1 MTTSMD
7 VDEPEYPWLDTVEGE
22 IAFFRA
28 LTRARPVGIHKH
40 FHVLTMRNAILRDT
54 GKLVEVDDLWKKLR
68 TCYDLDNL
76 ENIVS
81 EPPVSSPCRVRS
93 LFLPIPRVH
102 GRSGTNLLPYCV
114 TPSAHWISLYC
125 VHDV

>member
-1 MTTSMD
+1 MPNDNDMD
-7 VDEPEYPWLDTVEGE
+7 VDIDESHWLDTVEGE

-81 EPPVSSPCRVRS
+81 EPHFPFCHACTRPLNASNV
-93 LFLPIPRVH
+93 
-102 GRSGTNLLPYCV
+102 NLLRRP
-114 TPSAHWISLYC
+114 
-125 VHDV
+125 

>member
-1 MTTSMD
+1 MATSMD
-7 VDEPEYPWLDTVEGE
+7 VDEPEAPWLNTVEGE

-81 EPPVSSPCRVRS
+81 EPPVSSLPRIRS
-93 LFLPIPRVH
+93 LLLLVLCMH
-102 GRSGTNLLPYCV
+102 GCSGTNPRPYCCD
-114 TPSAHWISLYC
+114 TPSAH
-125 VHDV
+125 

>member
-1 MTTSMD
+1 ME
-7 VDEPEYPWLDTVEGE
+7 VDPPESPWLDSVEGE

-68 TCYDLDNL
+68 ACYDLDNL

-81 EPPVSSPCRVRS
+81 EPLVPPVCYSSLLMVS
-93 LFLPIPRVH
+93 LVQCECLR
-102 GRSGTNLLPYCV
+102 TYMK
-114 TPSAHWISLYC
+114 HWLMI
-125 VHDV
+125 H